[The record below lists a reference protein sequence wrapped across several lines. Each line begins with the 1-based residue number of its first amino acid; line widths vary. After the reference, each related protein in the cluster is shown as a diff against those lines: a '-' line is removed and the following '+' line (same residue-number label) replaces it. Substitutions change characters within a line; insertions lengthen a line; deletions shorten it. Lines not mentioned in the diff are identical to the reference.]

1 MCIASVLKVRGF
13 GILKYPIV
21 GLCLTSWRPC
31 WWSLGW
37 ELNSIFMLIFF
48 LLYWP
53 SIWPPGQV
61 VPNEEFVVF
70 QSHEMLRR
78 PLLIYLNCLCSLC
91 LPFSFCLRGQSSY
104 GNESIGRSTSP
115 DALIRIEIWIKM
127 SVAFLNSTIICIL
140 STRGGVC
147 ECETNKSTVTRIF

>member
-1 MCIASVLKVRGF
+1 MRSLSFKSERVWNFEIS
-13 GILKYPIV
+13 Y
-21 GLCLTSWRPC
+21 C
-31 WWSLGW
+31 WFVPDVMAAMLVVSRLGTK
-37 ELNSIFMLIFF
+37 LHFHVNFF

-61 VPNEEFVVF
+61 VPSEEFVVF

-115 DALIRIEIWIKM
+115 DALIRIVIWIKM